1 MIATDDHLTKEEISN
16 HMKST
21 NEEDLIDNIF
31 ANSEEL
37 LFDDDMLNSSKT
49 HDTDEIKD
57 DLILQTDKS
66 FDGLIDSEE
75 ISTMESD
82 DKNIMLSMMYENLR
96 KR

>member
-21 NEEDLIDNIF
+21 NEEDLIDNIC

-66 FDGLIDSEE
+66 FDGLIDSDE
-75 ISTMESD
+75 ISATKVTI
-82 DKNIMLSMMYENLR
+82 KNMMLSMMH
-96 KR
+96 